1 MFTTGYY
8 NKRPPRLSFSRCV
21 ERILD
26 VDPLRGYRRSSRR
39 VRSGYLKRRRAG
51 GVPRLRCRRK
61 RPRQSRY
68 TAQSPVRRPPGRT
81 QRQRAASVL
90 NQQSSVVVPACWLRS
105 GLVLMLARERSLL
118 VEDVV
123 DVLRARPSSVS
134 SMGIVFQDVVDVLRA
149 RRPGDSLP
157 NRSR

>member
-1 MFTTGYY
+1 MLIRSEDIVDVEIFHPSWSARARGR
-8 NKRPPRLSFSRCV
+8 KRRPYHVSRATAD
-21 ERILD
+21 RR
-26 VDPLRGYRRSSRR
+26 PLRSRRRSRALQDMRRDRRSSRR

-123 DVLRARPSSVS
+123 DVAV
-134 SMGIVFQDVVDVLRA
+134 G
-149 RRPGDSLP
+149 
-157 NRSR
+157 